1 MLWWLL
7 DKNIYTLHAAYLC
20 LCCAIHDFLKKSH
33 SPVAYITSL
42 VDKSID
48 QSITRSVA
56 NHENQLR
63 INDRRAI

>member
-1 MLWWLL
+1 MLL
-7 DKNIYTLHAAYLC
+7 IYVSAVQFT
-20 LCCAIHDFLKKSH
+20 ISSKKSH
-33 SPVAYITSL
+33 SLVAYITSL